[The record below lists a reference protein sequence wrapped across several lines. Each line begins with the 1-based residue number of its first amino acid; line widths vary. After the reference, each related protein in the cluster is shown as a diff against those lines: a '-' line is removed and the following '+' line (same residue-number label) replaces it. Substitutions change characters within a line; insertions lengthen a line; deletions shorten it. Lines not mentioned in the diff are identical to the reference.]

1 MEAVDLHLHSTAS
14 DGEHPPAEVVTRAAA
29 VGLSAIALTDHD
41 TLAGIPQAV
50 EAGSAVGLRVVAG
63 CELRVAAPWGRRGGE
78 LHLLAYFVP
87 AGDRVLND
95 FLVAERTKRA
105 ERAEKI
111 VQRLNTAGVALT
123 FDDVLDQADGAALGR
138 PHVARALLARGVV
151 EDVTAAFDKYLGW
164 GRAAFVAKQLPPVA
178 EVTALVRSVG
188 GVTSVAH
195 LRDRA
200 TRKALR
206 TLRDAGVDGVEVLHP
221 AHGEART
228 RRIRALADD
237 LALLPTGG
245 SDWHGSGQGVA
256 GRAALGAIRVPAGW
270 LGALARVH
278 QERSSRLE
286 VTP

>member
-63 CELRVAAPWGRRGGE
+63 CELSVAAPWRGGE
-78 LHLLAYFVP
+78 MHLLAYFVP
-87 AGDRVLND
+87 EGDPVLND
-95 FLVAERTKRA
+95 FLVGERTKRA

-111 VQRLNTAGVALT
+111 VRRLNAAGVALT
-123 FDDVLDQADGAALGR
+123 LDEVLDQADGAALGR
-138 PHVARALLARGVV
+138 PHVARALVARGVV
-151 EDVTAAFDKYLGW
+151 EDITVAFDKYLGW

-188 GVTSVAH
+188 GVTSAAH

-200 TRKALR
+200 TRKVLR

-221 AHGEART
+221 AHDEART
-228 RRIRALADD
+228 RRVRALADD

-245 SDWHGSGQGVA
+245 SDWHGNGRGDQGK
-256 GRAALGAIRVPAGW
+256 ALGAIRVPPAW
-270 LGALARVH
+270 LDALARVH

>member
-1 MEAVDLHLHSTAS
+1 MKAVDLHLHSTAS
-14 DGEHPPAEVVTRAAA
+14 DGEHLPAEVVTRAAA

-50 EAGSAVGLRVVAG
+50 AAGSAIGLRVVAG
-63 CELRVAAPWGRRGGE
+63 CELSVAVPWGE
-78 LHLLAYFVP
+78 MHLLAYFVP
-87 AGDRVLND
+87 AGDRVLNN
-95 FLVAERTKRA
+95 FLVGERTMRA

-111 VQRLNTAGVALT
+111 VQRLNAAGVALT
-123 FDDVLDQADGAALGR
+123 FGEVLDQADGAALGR
-138 PHVARALLARGVV
+138 PHVARALVARGGV
-151 EDVTAAFDKYLGW
+151 EDVAVAFDKYLGW
-164 GRAAFVAKQLPPVA
+164 GRTAFVAKQLPPVA

-188 GVTSVAH
+188 GVTSAAH

-200 TRKALR
+200 TRKVLR

-221 AHGEART
+221 AHDEART
-228 RRIRALADD
+228 RRVRALADD

-245 SDWHGSGQGVA
+245 SDWHGNGQGVQ
-256 GRAALGAIRVPAGW
+256 GRAALGAIKVPPDW
-270 LGALARVH
+270 LDALARVH